1 MEIIKTIEELKKYR
15 KTTEG
20 KVGFVPTMGHLHDG
34 HLSLMKAAREECN
47 NVIVSIFVNPTQF
60 GPNEDLDAYPRDFE
74 RDKRLCEGGSVDCIF
89 YPDVDEM
96 YPREELTIVRVERIT
111 QKLCGKTR
119 PTHFQGVTTVVAKLF
134 NIVQPD
140 IAYFGQK
147 DLQQSIVIKRMAEDL
162 NMDIKIKVCPIVR
175 EKDGLAMSSR
185 NSYLKENERK
195 AAPVLYESLQK
206 AKGLFEKGENN
217 ADKIKETI
225 RNNIEDKVKKEIG
238 NIDYIEIFDTEN
250 IDDVKKIKKGNAIA
264 LAVFIGKARLIDN
277 IIL

>member
-134 NIVQPD
+134 KIVQPD

-195 AAPVLYESLQK
+195 AAPVLY
-206 AKGLFEKGENN
+206 
-217 ADKIKETI
+217 
-225 RNNIEDKVKKEIG
+225 
-238 NIDYIEIFDTEN
+238 
-250 IDDVKKIKKGNAIA
+250 
-264 LAVFIGKARLIDN
+264 
-277 IIL
+277 

>member
-1 MEIIKTIEELKKYR
+1 MEIIKTIEELKKNR